1 MLSLEEKVSVRH
13 HLGFPNCV
21 MIETF
26 ILGVPSARE
35 PLFMLE
41 GAMDSINP
49 AAEPRVRRAIARLDR
64 TDERIEEASD
74 AVEVA
79 SADEVEFREN
89 ALEILRKYYARWQG
103 ELCNL
108 LGIPCPNPYDA
119 REYLAPAGLNIT
131 VRHG

>member
-1 MLSLEEKVSVRH
+1 MLSAEEKVSVRH

-49 AAEPRVRRAIARLDR
+49 AAEPRVRHALTRLDR
-64 TDERIEEASD
+64 ADERIEEAED

-79 SADEVEFREN
+79 SADEVAFREN
-89 ALEILRKYYARWQG
+89 AIEILRKYYGRWQG

-119 REYLAPAGLNIT
+119 REYLAPGGINIR
-131 VRHG
+131 VAH